1 MEHQGQVIGADIEIT
16 SRDFSAQ
23 TRKYNND
30 ESQLLVDRGFGSTP
44 TELLDLR
51 DRLGGELSHDQS
63 IATLQSLPG
72 FYGWVDCD
80 VQGHGKSFR
89 MMLADRDDGVA
100 LRFFWLGGYEDFAMQ
115 LWASL
120 CAACPGSIAD
130 IGAHTGAYSLTAA
143 LMSKNLVMSFEP
155 HFMNFARL
163 NLNHRGNGLSTRGL
177 YWMALSDSDAYRP
190 FSISSSLNYLSSG
203 GRLGESRNDVN
214 YFVKTHRL
222 DSVVEVNGGRDL
234 SLIKLDVEGAELSVL
249 KGAYGVLEANRPVI
263 LFECTDLESSAE
275 VHDEFSRRGYEIFVV
290 DEDQGRLVRTNAV
303 VPIYNELG
311 GLKRAT
317 LNRLAISTRI
327 GWWSDAIG
335 RMLENAD

>member
-1 MEHQGQVIGADIEIT
+1 MEYEVQVIGADTEIT
-16 SRDFSAQ
+16 SHDFPAQ
-23 TRKYNND
+23 ARKHNKD
-30 ESQLLVDRGFGSTP
+30 ESRPAEDRGFGSTP
-44 TELLDLR
+44 TELLELR
-51 DRLGGELSHDQS
+51 DRLGGELSHDHS
-63 IATLQSLPG
+63 IAKLQSLPG

-100 LRFFWLGGYEDFAMQ
+100 LRFFWLGGYEDFAMR
-115 LWASL
+115 LWANLS
-120 CAACPGSIAD
+120 AACPGSIAD

-143 LMSKNLVMSFEP
+143 LTSQNMVMSFEP

-163 NLNHRGNGLSTRGL
+163 NLNHRGNGLSTKGL

-214 YFVKTHRL
+214 YSVKTHRL
-222 DSVVEVNGGRDL
+222 DSVVEVNGKIDI

-249 KGAYGVLEANRPVI
+249 KGACGVLEANRPVI
-263 LFECTDLESSAE
+263 LFECTDPQSSAE

-290 DEDQGRLVRTNAV
+290 DEDRERLVRTNIVA
-303 VPIYNELG
+303 PIYDKFG

-317 LNRLAISTRI
+317 LNRLAIPAKI
-327 GWWSDAIG
+327 GWCDDVIG
-335 RMLENAD
+335 RMFESAD